1 MAAIF
6 YSLATLKDKLQSADK
21 ERGATIVEY
30 ALVLAVISLVLLVGA
45 GVMTGAVQ
53 GLWTD
58 IAGQL
63 GG

>member
-6 YSLATLKDKLQSADK
+6 YTLATLKARLVEADK

-45 GVMTGAVQ
+45 GAMTGAIQ
-53 GLWTD
+53 GLWGE
-58 IAGQL
+58 IASQIP
-63 GG
+63 